1 MKPRTWYRLEC
12 AALLALI
19 ALCVLWEGGL
29 APLRPG
35 GSWLILKV
43 LPLLPAVR
51 GVLRGRRYTS
61 QWLSMAVLL
70 YFLEG
75 GLRFM
80 DPGLTGVLAR
90 VEVVLAVILF
100 VAAVGYARVTAPSR
114 QGIPASGAET
124 EKPQTRVE
132 I

>member
-12 AALLALI
+12 VALLALI
-19 ALCVLWEGGL
+19 ALCILWEGWL

-51 GVLRGRRYTS
+51 GVLCGRRYTS

-75 GLRFM
+75 GWRFT
-80 DPGLTGVLAR
+80 DPGLMGILAR
-90 VEVVLAVILF
+90 VEIVLAVILF

-114 QGIPASGAET
+114 QGRADGS
-124 EKPQTRVE
+124 
-132 I
+132 